1 MCYYL
6 TLRVPIESSSFYYV
20 ECNSLISPFVDSE
33 LNPTTLIRLVC
44 VCTSC
49 LYADFD
55 ALLYS

>member
-33 LNPTTLIRLVC
+33 
-44 VCTSC
+44 
-49 LYADFD
+49 
-55 ALLYS
+55 